1 MLLHHS
7 QKVKNASHACF
18 VEAEL
23 MEHVLI
29 PVSMLVL
36 LHARGASPAF
46 VTPVQRQIP
55 PANPVPV
62 LCRWCDQRAASDLL
76 SPALRRKTA
85 PARALLARADTCGS
99 RAATPS
105 AATFPVHEHQDL
117 VSMPRGPALRPCF
130 QRPVA
135 RLLLPSTRKG
145 WCGVARALH
154 QRDTLYM
161 DAAAP
166 RHITLPADA
175 ERRRTVIVGDVHGC
189 YDELCLLLDRVGFQP
204 GEDSLILAGDLVN
217 KGPRSSDVV

>member
-1 MLLHHS
+1 MS
-7 QKVKNASHACF
+7 I
-18 VEAEL
+18 
-23 MEHVLI
+23 I

-46 VTPVQRQIP
+46 VTPVQRQLP
-55 PANPVPV
+55 PPNPV
-62 LCRWCDQRAASDLL
+62 LGRWCGQRAASDLS
-76 SPALRRKTA
+76 SPAWRRKTA
-85 PARALLARADTCGS
+85 PAWALLAQADTFGS

-105 AATFPVHEHQDL
+105 AATFPVHEHQDR
-117 VSMPRGPALRPCF
+117 VPMSRAPALRPWF

-145 WCGVARALH
+145 WCGVARRLH

>member
-1 MLLHHS
+1 MS
-7 QKVKNASHACF
+7 I
-18 VEAEL
+18 
-23 MEHVLI
+23 I

-46 VTPVQRQIP
+46 VTPVQRQLP
-55 PANPVPV
+55 PPNPV
-62 LCRWCDQRAASDLL
+62 LGRWCGQRAASDLS
-76 SPALRRKTA
+76 SPAWRRKTA
-85 PARALLARADTCGS
+85 PAGALLAQADTFGS

-105 AATFPVHEHQDL
+105 AATFPVHEHQDC
-117 VSMPRGPALRPCF
+117 VSMSRGSALRPWF

-145 WCGVARALH
+145 WCGVARRLH